1 MKMGHLSP
9 ILLLLTW
16 TDIAKCFCGPGSH
29 ILPRR
34 FARQSVALCSAMSA
48 GENSVGSAGEKKK
61 PSLHPATVAA
71 QTTGAGAETQYDGI
85 VPAIYPA
92 STYLRDVD
100 LSYPKGKC
108 YSRADNPTVLPAEST
123 LCRHIPAHVSCLDL
137 LSIYLSLYVSL
148 PLVDPFA
155 LYPPSLSLSLDLSP
169 TLISLFLRSGDK
181 KRE

>member
-1 MKMGHLSP
+1 
-9 ILLLLTW
+9 
-16 TDIAKCFCGPGSH
+16 
-29 ILPRR
+29 
-34 FARQSVALCSAMSA
+34 MST
-48 GENSVGSAGEKKK
+48 GENSVGSAA
-61 PSLHPATVAA
+61 LHPATVAA

-148 PLVDPFA
+148 PLVEPFA
-155 LYPPSLSLSLDLSP
+155 LYPLSLSLSLDLSP